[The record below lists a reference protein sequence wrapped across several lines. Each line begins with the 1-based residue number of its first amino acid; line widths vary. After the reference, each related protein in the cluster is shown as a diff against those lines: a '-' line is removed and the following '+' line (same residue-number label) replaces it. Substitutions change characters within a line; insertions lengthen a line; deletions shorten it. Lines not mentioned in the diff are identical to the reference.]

1 MAQDTIEH
9 NTTANDPLAG
19 WVGLDSDPQEL
30 PPIEGLAFGGLTQGE
45 ESLYPLPVQWGKR
58 AFDVP
63 VGAPIVYRAM
73 VDRLQHWQ
81 GKGFVQPV
89 NAGAR
94 WHLQLRDVGDVPA
107 QAPGVLSAV
116 LRGFQI
122 LIPPGEDTPIVYTF
136 STGEQEVPDF
146 LLPGVSVKV
155 TQRHDRRCDL
165 VIEWTSAAGAVVGD
179 DLIVRARDLWAE
191 IGAVEQKPEHWQRPI
206 PPDAWNKRREMVR
219 ELVLEGGRTYDEIAK
234 KMDRGGVFATK
245 DDVTNDIRWMRERD
259 YLPPTKRE

>member
-1 MAQDTIEH
+1 MAQDTTEH
-9 NTTANDPLAG
+9 NTTANDLLAG
-19 WVGLDSDPQEL
+19 WVRLDSDPQEL
-30 PPIEGLAFGGLTQGE
+30 PPIEGQTFGGLTQGDD
-45 ESLYPLPVQWGKR
+45 SRYPLPVQWGAR

-73 VDRLQHWQ
+73 IDRLEQWQ
-81 GKGFVQPV
+81 NKGFAQPV

-94 WHLQLRDVGDVPA
+94 WHLQLRHVEEVPG
-107 QAPGVLSAV
+107 QAPGVSSVV

-122 LIPPGEDTPIVYTF
+122 MIPPGEDTPIVYTF

-179 DLIVRARDLWAE
+179 DLMDRARDLWGELGGLEERAE
-191 IGAVEQKPEHWQRPI
+191 DGLKPI
-206 PPDAWNKRREMVR
+206 PPGPLKERREKVR
-219 ELVLEGGRTYDEIAK
+219 QMYLAGMAIKDIARIGLEQMDTFTVENDVKWLIKYGYMK
-234 KMDRGGVFATK
+234 KRNK
-245 DDVTNDIRWMRERD
+245 P
-259 YLPPTKRE
+259 Y